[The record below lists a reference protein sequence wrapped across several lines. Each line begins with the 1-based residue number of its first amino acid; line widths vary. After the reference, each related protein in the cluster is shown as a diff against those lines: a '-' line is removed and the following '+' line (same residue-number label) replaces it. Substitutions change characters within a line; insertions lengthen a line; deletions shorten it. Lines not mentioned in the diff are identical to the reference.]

1 MKPITPQE
9 ASQQRQTQIPDF
21 VIDCF
26 NKLIAKN
33 YRNGR
38 ARVIQNEVM
47 LEILAT
53 DADLTRQTVF
63 DNGWLDVE
71 EVYRAAGWRVEY
83 AKPAYNETYDA
94 FFVFSK

>member
-21 VIDCF
+21 VIDAF

-38 ARVIQNEVM
+38 SEVIQNEVM

-71 EVYRAAGWRVEY
+71 EAYRAAGWRVEY
-83 AKPAYNETYDA
+83 DKPAYNESYDA

>member
-21 VIDCF
+21 VIDAF

-38 ARVIQNEVM
+38 SEVIQNEVM

-83 AKPAYNETYDA
+83 DKPAYCESYDP